1 VNVLDV
7 IAEPASK
14 TKGDFELAKATPDL
28 FNAMED
34 DSGTTVNSEQ
44 QEGGGQA

>member
-7 IAEPASK
+7 IAEPSAK
-14 TKGDFELAKATPDL
+14 TKADVELATAPQDL

-34 DSGTTVNSEQ
+34 VSGTTVNSGQ
-44 QEGGGQA
+44 KEGGGQA